1 MLESSPP
8 DNIQHNSSSV
18 STDKH
23 IFVTGY
29 SNLSWKDAIVK
40 TINETSQTIKN
51 LNSVEILN
59 QRAIISG
66 DAHRSVR
73 LHCLCICIS
82 WHRRDFIKP

>member
-1 MLESSPP
+1 MSS
-8 DNIQHNSSSV
+8 
-18 STDKH
+18 DKH

-66 DAHRSVR
+66 DK
-73 LHCLCICIS
+73 IS
-82 WHRRDFIKP
+82 EYQVDLDITFKIDPSKRQCQSDDSDLN

>member
-1 MLESSPP
+1 MSS
-8 DNIQHNSSSV
+8 
-18 STDKH
+18 DKH

-66 DAHRSVR
+66 DK
-73 LHCLCICIS
+73 IS
-82 WHRRDFIKP
+82 EYQVDLDITFKIDPSKRQCQGDDSDLN

>member
-1 MLESSPP
+1 MSS
-8 DNIQHNSSSV
+8 
-18 STDKH
+18 DKH

-66 DAHRSVR
+66 DK
-73 LHCLCICIS
+73 IS
-82 WHRRDFIKP
+82 EYQVDLDITFKIDPSKRQCASDDSDLN